1 MACDMIIT
9 SQKAT
14 RKPRAGKT
22 KECGS
27 TSCKTK
33 SESRRILSYGIAS
46 VSPSGLIGAVAALV
60 YSTVKTVNLVCML
73 HMDADGFQVKGT
85 TLQRFDEK
93 QSIQKTLRKPNE
105 VLPKVKKTTKAKTL
119 KEFSYLKTTETKLN
133 GRFNEE
139 TVLLAVFK

>member
-1 MACDMIIT
+1 M
-9 SQKAT
+9 
-14 RKPRAGKT
+14 
-22 KECGS
+22 
-27 TSCKTK
+27 
-33 SESRRILSYGIAS
+33 Y
-46 VSPSGLIGAVAALV
+46 VA
-60 YSTVKTVNLVCML
+60 
-73 HMDADGFQVKGT
+73 MDADGFQVKGT

-105 VLPKVKKTTKAKTL
+105 TLPKVKKTTKAKTL